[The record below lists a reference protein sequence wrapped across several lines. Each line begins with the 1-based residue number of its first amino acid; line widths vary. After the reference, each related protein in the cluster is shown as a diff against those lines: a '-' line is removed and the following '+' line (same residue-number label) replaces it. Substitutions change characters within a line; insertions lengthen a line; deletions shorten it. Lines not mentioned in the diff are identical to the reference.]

1 MKLVNQLTQTIFSLI
16 LLLPFVTNAQS
27 FEGKVTFGITY
38 DLPADQQQYASMMPA
53 EHVFLIKNE
62 LTRMDQ
68 DMMGTKSTMI
78 HDNANG
84 ITIVLL
90 DFQGKKYKMTMKDED
105 IKNDFEVE
113 YLSETKD
120 ILGYSCKKA
129 LIKMGEDL
137 GETIIYYTNELPSP
151 KMKGMEKLEGFPL
164 EYMISSQGMKIHYL
178 SREIKEESIADSMF
192 AIPDGYEEMPANLM
206 QMFGNN

>member
-1 MKLVNQLTQTIFSLI
+1 MKSIKNFLNAIFSL
-16 LLLPFVTNAQS
+16 LFLLPFVANAQL

-38 DLPADQQQYASMMPA
+38 DLPADQQQMASMMPA
-53 EHVFLIKNE
+53 EHILLIKNQ

-68 DMMGTKSTMI
+68 NTMGIQSTMI
-78 HDNANG
+78 HDNENG
-84 ITIVLL
+84 ITTVLM
-90 DFQGKKYKMTMKDED
+90 DMQGKKYKMTASDKD
-105 IKNDFEVE
+105 NQSDFEIE

-129 LIKMGEDL
+129 LIKMGDDL

-151 KMKGMEKLEGFPL
+151 KMKGMEKLDGFPL

-178 SREIKEESIADSMF
+178 TKEVKEEPIADSMF
-192 AIPDGYEEMPANLM
+192 AIPEGYEEMPASLM
-206 QMFGNN
+206 EMFGN